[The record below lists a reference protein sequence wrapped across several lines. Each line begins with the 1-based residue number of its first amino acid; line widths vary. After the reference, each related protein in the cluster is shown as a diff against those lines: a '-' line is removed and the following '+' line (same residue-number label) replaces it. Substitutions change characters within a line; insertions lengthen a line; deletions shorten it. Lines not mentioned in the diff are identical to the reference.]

1 MPPNHKQT
9 HGTHTEAEVGRVSS
23 ELRLPGEE
31 GSSSLPAACPGPPHR
46 GAEPGPQSTQHGMD
60 APPGRAAPQHRPPAF
75 LNARP
80 RRFHPD
86 AEEALERLQPL
97 TWDTGGSVEQLREVR
112 KEAPQQTQPGQALD
126 KVARHRLRSP
136 CPGTGV
142 AGVWPRGLR
151 RAQLGSAAGTAH
163 CRQTPVSGAPCS
175 HPDPLGWTPA
185 LGAPCLPQTA
195 GRAEV

>member
-9 HGTHTEAEVGRVSS
+9 HGTHTEAEVGQVSS

-136 CPGTGV
+136 CPGTG
-142 AGVWPRGLR
+142 GGGGM
-151 RAQLGSAAGTAH
+151 AQGAQEGTTRVCCRHGSLQADASLGSPLFSP
-163 CRQTPVSGAPCS
+163 RPSGLDTRFGGS
-175 HPDPLGWTPA
+175 
-185 LGAPCLPQTA
+185 LPPTDSRK
-195 GRAEV
+195 G

>member
-1 MPPNHKQT
+1 MARTRRPRSAGSRLNC
-9 HGTHTEAEVGRVSS
+9 GSRGR
-23 ELRLPGEE
+23 
-31 GSSSLPAACPGPPHR
+31 R
-46 GAEPGPQSTQHGMD
+46 GAPPCQQRVRGPLTAGLSRAPRARSMGWTPRLGGPLPST
-60 APPGRAAPQHRPPAF
+60 APPAF

-136 CPGTGV
+136 CPGTG
-142 AGVWPRGLR
+142 GGGGM
-151 RAQLGSAAGTAH
+151 AQGAQEGTTRVCCRHGSLQADASLGSPLFSP
-163 CRQTPVSGAPCS
+163 RPSGLDTRFGGS
-175 HPDPLGWTPA
+175 
-185 LGAPCLPQTA
+185 LPPTDSRK
-195 GRAEV
+195 G